1 MNKQLPR
8 LYYDPSNTSAFS
20 TLAKLQATFSTSNT
34 RLGASAGCVHT
45 SHALIDVFSKFLHVV
60 PLKNKTGPTVAL
72 AFQSILQDTKY
83 NKPYKRRP
91 MVLRTDKGKEFLNK
105 TFQDMLKHEGIEF
118 QICYNATDH
127 STTGMAPSEVTD
139 RDILLIWNIMRSK
152 RRHIRSAKPKFRV
165 GQHVR
170 ISKEKMTFAK
180 GSQHS
185 YSAEIFRVVK
195 VITWTPRP
203 VYELQDLNGAP
214 IDGQFYAEEL
224 TRVQVTKHT
233 EYKINEILKKRYK
246 RGILEYLVRWKGY
259 SKDFDSWVPASSI
272 RHFKQT

>member
-1 MNKQLPR
+1 
-8 LYYDPSNTSAFS
+8 
-20 TLAKLQATFSTSNT
+20 
-34 RLGASAGCVHT
+34 
-45 SHALIDVFSKFLHVV
+45 
-60 PLKNKTGPTVAL
+60 
-72 AFQSILQDTKY
+72 
-83 NKPYKRRP
+83 
-91 MVLRTDKGKEFLNK
+91 
-105 TFQDMLKHEGIEF
+105 
-118 QICYNATDH
+118 
-127 STTGMAPSEVTD
+127 
-139 RDILLIWNIMRSK
+139 
-152 RRHIRSAKPKFRV
+152 V